1 MGRIYFRGKTAP
13 QPYTKYTKAPFNTSA
28 NKTDSL
34 NYIYWILTSIYY
46 SSILSR
52 EYKTHDYKQKH
63 ILDIFLEEDIKIV
76 TVQFGSLEKKSK
88 QSIGMCAINITH
100 IVKIQLK

>member
-1 MGRIYFRGKTAP
+1 MT
-13 QPYTKYTKAPFNTSA
+13 
-28 NKTDSL
+28 
-34 NYIYWILTSIYY
+34 YIGYLPVST

-76 TVQFGSLEKKSK
+76 TVQFGSLEQKSK
-88 QSIGMCAINITH
+88 QCFRHFPGNFFI
-100 IVKIQLK
+100 LP